1 MRVPWS
7 VSLAVVLSAACAVP
21 GHAQFVSPSAVVA
34 VQGVA
39 IPALRRDA
47 VPDQQREL
55 PKRSINLVNTVLGG
69 ALGGG
74 GGTLLGVAI
83 SGQMSQGCHGE
94 LCGLGPLLLGATL
107 GETIGIAVGA
117 HVGSSATGSEMVV
130 QTTLASLGILIGG
143 AFAGAGLAGLH
154 GGFGEIML
162 PLTPVLQLAAA
173 VLIESH

>member
-1 MRVPWS
+1 MRVPCS

-39 IPALRRDA
+39 LPAWRRDT
-47 VPDQQREL
+47 VPDRQREL
-55 PKRSINLVNTVLGG
+55 PKRSINRVNTVLGG
-69 ALGGG
+69 ALGGV
-74 GGTLLGVAI
+74 GGTLLGLAI
-83 SGQMSQGCHGE
+83 ARQTSQGCHDDY
-94 LCGLGPLLLGATL
+94 CGLGPALLGAAL

-117 HVGSSATGSEMVV
+117 HVGSGATGSEKVV

-143 AFAGAGLAGLH
+143 AFAGAGLASLH

-173 VLIESH
+173 VLIESR